1 MFGKL
6 VDFDLILEEIA
17 GKQFKCMK
25 TSLANTTLTAML
37 DRMENSG
44 LIIRKFD
51 PKDRRNRLIVLTL
64 CMEP

>member
-25 TSLANTTLTAML
+25 KHLTQIL
-37 DRMENSG
+37 LYSNI
-44 LIIRKFD
+44 LYRKVVEVWKQKED
-51 PKDRRNRLIVLTL
+51 S
-64 CMEP
+64 